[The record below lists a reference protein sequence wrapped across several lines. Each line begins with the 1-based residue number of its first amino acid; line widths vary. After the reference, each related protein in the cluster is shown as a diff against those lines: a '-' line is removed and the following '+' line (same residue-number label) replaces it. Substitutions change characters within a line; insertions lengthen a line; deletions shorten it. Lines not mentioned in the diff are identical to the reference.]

1 MRWTISKITQTFA
14 FSVFIF
20 VLTLGF
26 TNTSTANPSDVRVLV
41 DVSGSM
47 KKADPQA
54 VRGPATALLAALLPD
69 QSQGGIWL
77 FGSDVRELVPY
88 GPVDARWDALGQP
101 IEASIG
107 STDRFTH
114 MESALRTGITA
125 GEQNSA
131 GACHVILIT
140 DGIVD
145 VQGGQEASSAS
156 RDRILKTVLPDA
168 VDKGCRIHTIALSD
182 KADLPLLRQMA
193 IQTNGLFTLLK
204 QPGDLIPVMLDALE
218 LALRSQQLPI
228 SEQQIN
234 IDSDI
239 RQVRLI
245 RLDSGSAIE
254 LRSDSDV
261 VNADSQL
268 PGITYYSGTGYQTLI
283 WSNPIAGRYSLSPD
297 WGPADRVLIDSHV
310 RLELAELPPTIS
322 ADQTLGLSASI
333 QNSDGVVVP
342 SPSREYRI
350 AFGERIDP
358 IRSAGD
364 QLTLQIDSPP
374 IGRSILT
381 IQSFDQRYERQV
393 QRAFEVLVAQP
404 ALEIAT
410 NTAQGVRQVSST
422 IQGESST
429 RPASKDSEAKMSHL
443 LPESITKLLPESI
456 PESITKLLPES
467 IQSLLPKPVT
477 NQLPE
482 DTPNWPLWQL
492 IVSALGAIAVVALV
506 VGLVLR
512 PKHRLPK

>member
-1 MRWTISKITQTFA
+1 
-14 FSVFIF
+14 
-20 VLTLGF
+20 
-26 TNTSTANPSDVRVLV
+26 
-41 DVSGSM
+41 
-47 KKADPQA
+47 
-54 VRGPATALLAALLPD
+54 
-69 QSQGGIWL
+69 
-77 FGSDVRELVPY
+77 
-88 GPVDARWDALGQP
+88 
-101 IEASIG
+101 
-107 STDRFTH
+107 
-114 MESALRTGITA
+114 
-125 GEQNSA
+125 
-131 GACHVILIT
+131 
-140 DGIVD
+140 
-145 VQGGQEASSAS
+145 
-156 RDRILKTVLPDA
+156 
-168 VDKGCRIHTIALSD
+168 
-182 KADLPLLRQMA
+182 MA

-245 RLDSGSAIE
+245 RLDSRSAIE
-254 LRSDSDV
+254 LRSDSTV

-283 WSNPIAGRYSLSPD
+283 WSNPIAGRYSLSPEF
-297 WGPADRVLIDSHV
+297 GASDRVLIDSHV

-322 ADQTLGLSASI
+322 ADQTLGLSASL
-333 QNSDGVVVP
+333 QNSDGVL
-342 SPSREYRI
+342 SAPSREYRV

-358 IRSAGD
+358 IRSVGD
-364 QLTLQIDSPP
+364 QLSLQIDSPP
-374 IGRSILT
+374 MGRSILT

-410 NTAQGVRQVSST
+410 NTAQGVGQVSST

-429 RPASKDSEAKMSHL
+429 PSASKDSTAKTSRL

-456 PESITKLLPES
+456 QNLLPE
-467 IQSLLPKPVT
+467 PVT
-477 NQLPE
+477 NQRPE

-506 VGLVLR
+506 IGLVLR
-512 PKHRLPK
+512 PKHRLPE

>member
-1 MRWTISKITQTFA
+1 MRWTISKIIQTFT
-14 FSVFIF
+14 FSVFVI
-20 VLTLGF
+20 VLMLGF
-26 TNTSTANPSDVRVLV
+26 TNTSAANPADVRVLV

-47 KKADPQA
+47 KKADPTA

-125 GEQNSA
+125 GGQGPA

-145 VQGGQEASSAS
+145 VQGGQDASSAS

-168 VDKGCRIHTIALSD
+168 VDKACRIHTIALSD
-182 KADLPLLRQMA
+182 EADLPLLRQMA

-245 RLDSGSAIE
+245 RLDSRSAIE
-254 LRSDSDV
+254 LRSDSTV

-268 PGITYYSGTGYQTLI
+268 PEITYYSGTGYQTLI
-283 WSNPIAGRYSLSPD
+283 WSNPIAGRYSLSPEFS
-297 WGPADRVLIDSHV
+297 PFDRVLIDSHV

-322 ADQTLGLSASI
+322 ADQTLGLSASL
-333 QNSDGVVVP
+333 QNSDGVL
-342 SPSREYRI
+342 SAPSREYRV
-350 AFGERIDP
+350 AFGDRIDP
-358 IRSAGD
+358 IRSVGD
-364 QLTLQIDSPP
+364 QLSLQIDSPP
-374 IGRSILT
+374 MGRSILT

-393 QRAFEVLVAQP
+393 QRAFEVLVTQP

-410 NTAQGVRQVSST
+410 NTAQGVGQVSST

-429 RPASKDSEAKMSHL
+429 PSASKDSTAKTSGL

-456 PESITKLLPES
+456 QNLLPE
-467 IQSLLPKPVT
+467 PVT
-477 NQLPE
+477 NQRPE

-506 VGLVLR
+506 IGLVLR